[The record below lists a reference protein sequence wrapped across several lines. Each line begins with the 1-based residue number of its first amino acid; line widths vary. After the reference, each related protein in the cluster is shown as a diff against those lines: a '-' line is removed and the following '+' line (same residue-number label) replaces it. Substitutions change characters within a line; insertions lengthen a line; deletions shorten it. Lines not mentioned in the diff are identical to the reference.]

1 VRTVALPRRISTD
14 FKRSTNLDPA
24 GYNWALSRWLFF
36 LAPKTKRSAHLIPS
50 RKTLSLDV
58 FRRLARWTVAVLAS
72 GGWCAAGEGARA
84 DELIRAARELHASY
98 VAQLGELAAWCDQ
111 QGLAEQARITRQWM
125 GQRDP
130 NKLYVADLPRAIGRP
145 ELPPD
150 TPANVVEWD
159 RRFWQLRR
167 QQAKQL
173 EALARRAVRAD
184 RASLAFDLA
193 MGAIREDPDFESIRR
208 LLGYQKFRNG
218 WYTLYEVEKLKSGQ
232 VWHDQFGWLPAK
244 YLRRYQQGERWTPK
258 GWASAEEDARLRRD
272 ITVGWDVETE
282 HYAIRTN
289 HSLEGGVQLGVK
301 LEQLFRVW
309 RELFIRYYATP
320 AQVADL
326 FDGRSRKKPTPF
338 PRLQVVYFR
347 DRDDYVRGLPILF
360 PQLKKEVV
368 GMSEG
373 VYIADAKRAFF
384 FASKEQNDRTVYHE
398 ATHQLFHQTRPVAND
413 VGMRANFWIVEGI
426 AMYMETLR
434 REDGFL
440 VLGGFDDARI
450 LAARYRLLNDRFYVP
465 LAEFAALSLQKLQ
478 GDPRIATLY
487 SQAAGLTQFL
497 VHYDGGRY
505 RDALVAY
512 LSAVY
517 SGADSPTLLSKL
529 TGTSFAE
536 LDKQYREYIES
547 AGPVVLPTAQEPAEK

>member
-1 VRTVALPRRISTD
+1 MLVFSTPE
-14 FKRSTNLDPA
+14 N
-24 GYNWALSRWLFF
+24 
-36 LAPKTKRSAHLIPS
+36 KRSANLISS
-50 RKTLSLDV
+50 RKMLETDFS
-58 FRRLARWTVAVLAS
+58 RRLVRWAGAILAGGVVSAARLP
-72 GGWCAAGEGARA
+72 ARA
-84 DELIRAARELHASY
+84 DELIRAARELHTSY
-98 VAQLGELAAWCDQ
+98 AAQLRDLADWCEQ
-111 QGLAEQARITRQWM
+111 KGLAEQAKITRQWM

-150 TPANVVEWD
+150 TPADVVEWD

-167 QQAKQL
+167 QQAKLL

-193 MGAIREDPDFESIRR
+193 IGAIREDPDFESIRR

-218 WYTLYEVEKLKSGQ
+218 WYTLYEVEKFKSGQ

-244 YLRRYQQGERWTPK
+244 YLRRYQQGERWSPK
-258 GWASAEEDARLRRD
+258 GWTSAEEDARLRRD

-326 FDGRSRKKPTPF
+326 FDGRSRKKQAPF

-360 PQLKKEVV
+360 PQLKREVV

-384 FASKEQNDRTVYHE
+384 FASKEQDDRTIYHE
-398 ATHQLFHQTRPVAND
+398 ATHQLFHQTRPVASD

-465 LAEFAALSLQKLQ
+465 LAEFAAFGLQKLQ
-478 GDPRIATLY
+478 SDPRIGTLY

-517 SGADSPTLLSKL
+517 SGADSPTLLAKL

-536 LDKQYREYIES
+536 LDRQYREYLES
-547 AGPVVLPTAQEPAEK
+547 AGPVVIPTRREPAEK

>member
-1 VRTVALPRRISTD
+1 MNLSVWKNFVVVAVSRT
-14 FKRSTNLDPA
+14 
-24 GYNWALSRWLFF
+24 
-36 LAPKTKRSAHLIPS
+36 
-50 RKTLSLDV
+50 
-58 FRRLARWTVAVLAS
+58 RLALQIPARLTCWVATILTGMLLGSAEEVI
-72 GGWCAAGEGARA
+72 RA
-84 DELIRAARELHASY
+84 DELIRAARELHTSY
-98 VAQLGELAAWCDQ
+98 SAQLQELADWCDK
-111 QGLAEQARITRQWM
+111 QGLSEQARITRQWM
-125 GQRDP
+125 GKRDP

-145 ELPPD
+145 DLPPD

-167 QQAKQL
+167 QQAKLL

-193 MGAIREDPDFESIRR
+193 IAAIREDPDFDSIRR
-208 LLGYQKFRNG
+208 LLGYQKYRNG

-244 YLRRYQQGERWTPK
+244 YLRRYEQGERWSPK
-258 GWASAEEDARLRRD
+258 GWVSAEEDARLRRD

-309 RELFIRYYATP
+309 RELFIRYYATS

-326 FDGRSRKKPTPF
+326 FDGRSRKKQAPF
-338 PRLQVVYFR
+338 PKLHVVYFR
-347 DRDDYVRGLPILF
+347 DREDYLRGLPMLF

-384 FASKEQNDRTVYHE
+384 FASKEQDDRTIYHE
-398 ATHQLFHQTRPVAND
+398 ATHQLFHQTRAVAND
-413 VGMRANFWIVEGI
+413 VGARANFWIVEGI

-465 LAEFAALSLQKLQ
+465 LAEFTAFGLQKLQ
-478 GDPRIATLY
+478 SDPRIGTLY

-497 VHYDGGRY
+497 IHYDGGRY

-517 SGADSPTLLSKL
+517 SGADSPALLAKL
-529 TGTSFAE
+529 TGTSYAE
-536 LDKQYREYIES
+536 LDKQYREYLES
-547 AGPVVLPTAQEPAEK
+547 AGPVVLAPARESAQN